1 MRFFRQPESSNF
13 GDCPIC
19 LLPLSIEPMKSNMME
34 CCSKLICNGC
44 NYANQMREFKERLN
58 PKCPFCRHPAPK
70 TEEEFEKNRMKR
82 VEANDPVAIS
92 QIGAKRHNEG
102 DYNGA
107 FEYWTKAAGLGDV

>member
-34 CCSKLICNGC
+34 CCSK
-44 NYANQMREFKERLN
+44 QRLN

-92 QIGAKRHNEG
+92 QIGANRHNEG